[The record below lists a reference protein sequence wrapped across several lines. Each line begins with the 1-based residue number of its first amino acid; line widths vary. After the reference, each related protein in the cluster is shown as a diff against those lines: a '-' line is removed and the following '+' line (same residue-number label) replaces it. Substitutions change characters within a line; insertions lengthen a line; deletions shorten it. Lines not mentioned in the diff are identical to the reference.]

1 MANVTAVIFDYYETL
16 AELSQETR
24 ERAFDELAVA
34 VGAQLPPGEAFEQ
47 YRDLT
52 TKDWQL
58 RLGGRQRPPL
68 DGVPL
73 DFVSFRDVWLARFG
87 ELFVHWGVQ
96 APPARGADA
105 YFQAHATALLY
116 PEAREAIDAL
126 RDRYTLAVLSDADAD
141 FLHDNVARNSL
152 AIDTVISSEEVRA
165 YKPHVSMFR
174 EGCARLDVEP
184 AQAVYVGDSAW
195 ADVAG
200 ARHAGLRAVWI
211 NRYLV
216 DWPDDIDPPEAMI
229 ASLDEL
235 ADTIAQL

>member
-1 MANVTAVIFDYYETL
+1 VAKIAAVIFDYYETL
-16 AELSQETR
+16 AALSQEIR

-73 DFVSFRDVWLARFG
+73 DFVSFRDVWLRRSG
-87 ELFVHWGVQ
+87 ELFAVWGVDV
-96 APPARGADA
+96 PAEVGAQM
-105 YFQAHATALLY
+105 YFTAHAEAALY
-116 PEAREAIDAL
+116 PDARPAIEAL
-126 RDRYTLAVLSDADAD
+126 RARYRLAILSDADTD
-141 FLHDNVARNSL
+141 FLHGNLTRQAL
-152 AIDTVISSEEVRA
+152 AIDTIVTSEDVCA

-174 EGCARLDVEP
+174 EVCARLDVEP
-184 AQAVYVGDSAW
+184 AQAVYVGDSPW

-211 NRYLV
+211 NRHLV
-216 DWPDDIDPPEAMI
+216 DWPDDIDLPEAMI
-229 ASLDEL
+229 TSLSEL
-235 ADTIAQL
+235 PETIAQL